1 MKERLLKNWTTWR
14 IIRFVLSIVFIT
26 MGAIK
31 LDYILIAAGVFLLIQ
46 AIVNTCATCAA
57 GNCEIPQKNEYG
69 KF

>member
-1 MKERLLKNWTTWR
+1 
-14 IIRFVLSIVFIT
+14 

-46 AIVNTCATCAA
+46 ALVNTCATCAA